1 MGPRLAYIW
10 GQLRASYWFVPGL
23 LSIGAAA
30 LAAALIWTDAAGPA
44 RGAAGLQR
52 FDLTGPEGAR
62 ALLSTIAGSAI
73 TVAGLV
79 FSITMVV
86 LNTASSQFGPR
97 LMRNFMQHNGTQVVM
112 GLFVGTFVYCLL
124 ALAAVRSEAGAAF
137 VPQTAVAG
145 GVVLGITAF
154 ALLIYFIHHV
164 SRFVQAAHV
173 IDDVAGNLE
182 ESVCASFPERAPGA
196 RRAAPD
202 DELEAGRAPGK
213 AQRDELAIEA
223 PRSGYVQAIDVAGL
237 VEVAR
242 ERDLLIRLAHRPG
255 QFLIAG
261 RPLAWVSP
269 ATAVDAAL
277 AARVAGAL
285 VTGRERTS
293 TQDPEFAV
301 HQLVEV
307 ALRALSPGIN
317 DPYTALNCIDRLAS
331 ALALLAKRA
340 LPSRYSRDA
349 SGRVRLVCVPLTYG
363 GMVDAAFDQIRQA
376 ARGTPAVLFRLLEAI
391 ASIADGDLPEPLRAA
406 LQRQVE
412 ALHEASGGGFAVHS
426 DQAEYCTRLRTA
438 LGALLAAGAV
448 RPPEVD
454 R

>member
-1 MGPRLAYIW
+1 MGPRLAYLW
-10 GQLRASYWFVPGL
+10 AQLRASYWFVPGL
-23 LSIGAAA
+23 LSAAA
-30 LAAALIWTDAAGPA
+30 ALLAAALIWIDAAGPA
-44 RGAAGLQR
+44 RGIAGLQR

-97 LMRNFMQHNGTQVVM
+97 LMRNFMQHNGTQLVM
-112 GLFVGTFVYCLL
+112 GVFVGTFVYCLL
-124 ALAAVRSEAGAAF
+124 ALAAVRSDAGDVF
-137 VPQTAVAG
+137 VPQTAVTG
-145 GVVLGITAF
+145 GVALGIAAF

-173 IDDVAGNLE
+173 IDDVATNLE
-182 ESVCASFPERAPGA
+182 QAVRASFPERAAGTHRP
-196 RRAAPD
+196 APD
-202 DELEAGRAPGK
+202 EEPDDGVPDGVWRSER
-213 AQRDELAIEA
+213 AIEA
-223 PRSGYVQAIDVAGL
+223 PRSGYVQAIDAADL
-237 VEVAR
+237 LEAAR
-242 ERDLLIRLAHRPG
+242 ERDLVIRLAHQPG

-261 RPLAWVSP
+261 RPLAWAAP
-269 ATAVDAAL
+269 AAAVDAEL
-277 AARVAGAL
+277 AARIAAAV
-285 VTGRERTS
+285 VTGPERTA

-331 ALALLAKRA
+331 ALALLAGRA

-349 SGRVRLVCVPLTYG
+349 RGRVRLVCVPLTYG
-363 GMVDAAFDQIRQA
+363 GMVDAAFDQIRQT
-376 ARGTPAVLFRLLEAI
+376 ARRTPAVLFRLLEAI
-391 ASIADGDLPEPLRAA
+391 ASIAGGDLPAPLREA

-412 ALHEASGGGFAVHS
+412 ALHETAGAEFAARA
-426 DQAEYCTRLRTA
+426 DRADYYARLRAA
-438 LGALLAAGAV
+438 LGALAA
-448 RPPEVD
+448 R
-454 R
+454 